1 MMEPMAT
8 RTRRP
13 ERRQEPLSRERI
25 VTAAVELLDSVGES
39 GLTFRAL
46 AERLATGP
54 GAIYWHVEGKTELL
68 GAATDAVV
76 ATALAGDD
84 ADATP
89 QDAIRALALGVFDAM
104 DAHPWVGTHLART
117 PGQSPMLR
125 VFERI
130 GRQVQA
136 LGVPEAARFTAASA
150 LMNYIL
156 GVAGQN
162 AANTR
167 TVQPGTDRTAFLDAV
182 ATAWAQLDPDQYAF
196 TRTVAGQLREHDD
209 RAEFLAG
216 IDLILIGITGIAG
229 TTGIPARP

>member
-1 MMEPMAT
+1 MAT
-8 RTRRP
+8 RARRP

-25 VTAAVELLDSVGES
+25 VGAAVELLDTAGES

-54 GAIYWHVEGKTELL
+54 GAIYWHVTGKTELL
-68 GAATDAVV
+68 AAATDAVV
-76 ATALAGDD
+76 TTIVGDD

-89 QDAIRALALGVFDAM
+89 QEAIRALALGVFDAI
-104 DAHPWVGTHLART
+104 DAHPWVGTHLARA
-117 PGQSPMLR
+117 PGQSPTLR

-136 LGVPEAARFTAASA
+136 LRVPEAAHFTAASA

-162 AANTR
+162 AANPR
-167 TVQPGTDRTAFLDAV
+167 TIQPDTDRTEFLDAV
-182 ATAWAQLDPDQYAF
+182 ATAWAELDPDEYAF
-196 TRTVAGQLREHDD
+196 TRNVAGQLRKHDD

-216 IDLILIGITGIAG
+216 IDLILAGIT
-229 TTGIPARP
+229 ARQ